1 MCQGGWYRV
10 VMAQKSRWHNWSWIL
25 SIVLLLG
32 LSPGS
37 QAIAQNS
44 SDLEQPTAEANPEI
58 IEPGLTGTGEKPVA
72 EKPTIFDQQPSEAVS
87 TIWNATLFTAGDTEI
102 KLNQI
107 VIALFTAI
115 IGLWLAK
122 LLTSIISARLVKV
135 SKVTEAVAFTI
146 GKIIYYIA
154 AAMVLLIAMQVAGI
168 PTTVFTVLGGALAIG
183 VGFGAQN
190 LFNNLISGIIIL
202 TEKPIRRN
210 DIIEVDG
217 MEGKVAEIGNRRTR
231 IRTGDGIDVLV
242 PNSKFL
248 ENNVVNWTLYDAK
261 VRGNVSVGVAYGTNA
276 KKVRELLCEA
286 VSNHDKIHSTPVP
299 IVFFEAFGDNT
310 LNFKVFFWTEVKN
323 PSDLQLI
330 ESDVRFSIDELF
342 HEHKITIAFPQRDV
356 HLDTLKPL
364 QVHMVKS
371 GAESDAG
378 LE

>member
-32 LSPGS
+32 LPLGS

-183 VGFGAQN
+183 VGFG
-190 LFNNLISGIIIL
+190 
-202 TEKPIRRN
+202 
-210 DIIEVDG
+210 
-217 MEGKVAEIGNRRTR
+217 RRT
-231 IRTGDGIDVLV
+231 
-242 PNSKFL
+242 S
-248 ENNVVNWTLYDAK
+248 
-261 VRGNVSVGVAYGTNA
+261 
-276 KKVRELLCEA
+276 
-286 VSNHDKIHSTPVP
+286 
-299 IVFFEAFGDNT
+299 
-310 LNFKVFFWTEVKN
+310 
-323 PSDLQLI
+323 LI
-330 ESDVRFSIDELF
+330 ISSRAS
-342 HEHKITIAFPQRDV
+342 
-356 HLDTLKPL
+356 
-364 QVHMVKS
+364 S
-371 GAESDAG
+371 S
-378 LE
+378 